1 MKQQTSIPDWPRIYC
16 ERRNKLRKTLGSC
29 ATLWLGQGM
38 QPRNYADN
46 PYYPFRQNS
55 HFLYYTGLSEP
66 DLALLSFPEPDSD
79 ILFCNPITLDDIV
92 WMGSVHSRA
101 DLAREAGIDTIED
114 MALLGKYIKKTRTR
128 GLPIDYLPPYQAFTA
143 LRISELLGIDPG
155 DAVKNASMRLK
166 VEVARQRLIKSE
178 AEILEIEEALE
189 VTGKMHR
196 AAMAAARPGMREY
209 EILSVIEAIAVA
221 HNRRQSFPPIVTI
234 HGETLHNHSYD
245 GVLEEGQ
252 LVVNDSG
259 AESPRYYASD
269 ITRTF
274 PVSGTFSSMQ
284 AEIYQ
289 IVLKTQL
296 TAIGMIRPGIR
307 FRDLHIAACS
317 ILAEG
322 LKDAGLMKGNPADAV
337 AEGAHALFLP
347 HGLGHCMG
355 LDAHDMEDL
364 GEEIVGYAKGEKRSD
379 QFGMKYLRFTRPLEA
394 GFVITIEPGIY
405 FIPALIDRWK
415 QERVHREFINYKKV
429 EEFRGLGGIR
439 IEDNVMVTSEGGR
452 LLGPGIP
459 KTIPEVEEAMGSRS
473 EG

>member
-1 MKQQTSIPDWPRIYC
+1 MKAQKSNFDWPQIYR
-16 ERRNKLRKTLGSC
+16 ERRNKLRETVGNC
-29 ATLWLGQGM
+29 VTLWLGQGM

-66 DLALLSFPEPDSD
+66 DLALLSFPEPDYD
-79 ILFCNPITLDDIV
+79 VLFCNPITLDDIV
-92 WMGSVHSRA
+92 WMGSGHSHV
-101 DLAREAGIDTIED
+101 DMARGAGIDTVEN
-114 MALLGKYIKKTRTR
+114 MARLGKYIKKAKAQ
-128 GLPIDYLPPYQAFTA
+128 GLPVRYLPPYQASA
-143 LRISELLGIDPG
+143 MLRIAELLGIAPG
-155 DAVKNASMRLK
+155 EVVKNASMQLK

-178 AEILEIEEALE
+178 AEILEIEDALG
-189 VTGKMHR
+189 VTDKMHR

-209 EILSVIEAIAVA
+209 EILSVIEAVAAA

-259 AESPRYYASD
+259 AESPRFYASD

-274 PVSGTFSSMQ
+274 PVSGSFSSLQ

-289 IVLKTQL
+289 VVLKTQL
-296 TAIGMIRPGIR
+296 AAIRMVKPGIP
-307 FRDLHIAACS
+307 FRDLHIAACKV
-317 ILAEG
+317 LAEG
-322 LKDAGLMKGNPADAV
+322 LKDVGLMKGNPADAV

-364 GEEIVGYAKGEKRSD
+364 GEEIVGYTKGEKRSE

-405 FIPALIDRWK
+405 FIPALMDRWK
-415 QERVHREFINYKKV
+415 QERLHGEFINYKKV
-429 EEFRGLGGIR
+429 EEFRGFGGIR
-439 IEDNVMVTSEGGR
+439 IEDNVLVTSEGGH

-459 KTIPEVEEAMGSRS
+459 KTVPEVEEAMGNC
-473 EG
+473 